1 MKTKYLLI
9 AGIALAA
16 GLSCNFAQSVAV
28 PPSPLPAEPMG
39 DRGRK
44 HGEHGPLSTL
54 NLTPDLKTRIETV
67 MKDTRPKMQAIRT
80 NASLTNEQKK
90 EQLKALRES
99 IRAQMKSILTPE
111 QFEQLQK
118 AKAEWKEKRKQGGC
132 ENQTAPSPS
141 A

>member
-1 MKTKYLLI
+1 
-9 AGIALAA
+9 
-16 GLSCNFAQSVAV
+16 
-28 PPSPLPAEPMG
+28 
-39 DRGRK
+39 
-44 HGEHGPLSTL
+44 
-54 NLTPDLKTRIETV
+54 